1 MEGTNILTS
10 IIHQF
15 LLFVPVFLYAE
26 IHYRF
31 KYFFSLLKKSEP
43 EIIADAPYRIEPGV
57 DIPLLLLIKDSHHYP
72 CVLGNVTVK
81 VMKQGKLI
89 HSECVHNKEEAITQ
103 KWWWSIYPIKAT
115 KEMNGKIELDVEFTI
130 EYNHKK
136 RSYHNDNYRTSSHA
150 PLKLFISQE
159 PLPSYKS
166 LYLGEIH
173 SHSNYTEDQVEFGAP
188 IEPTAQ
194 LAKALGLSFFAV
206 TDHSYD
212 LDDHPDNYLLNHPE
226 TPKWFD
232 FQNEVSK
239 LQNSSVTIIPGEEV
253 TCRNNTGENVH
264 LLILNNKIFFP
275 GSGDSAERW
284 LRTQSELSISEVTAQ
299 LGTETITIA
308 AHPLEPVSILQ
319 RILLN
324 RGNWQN
330 DDFEANQI
338 NGIQFINGMLNDGNK
353 RGYEFWINTLL
364 SGKRVSI
371 VAGNDAHGN
380 FNRFRQISIPFL
392 KIGERNN
399 QIFGEFRTGIFA
411 PDKSRESILESLRLG
426 KTIATN
432 GPVANIT
439 RINNHTS
446 LLGSEIKGGLCIHC
460 QTLSSQ
466 EFGTIKKVLLYEG
479 IKGNRIENILYELNK
494 LETYSYKFD
503 LLITVKQPKYI
514 RLEVYT
520 ENAEDKKQYFC
531 ITNPVWFTYK

>member
-1 MEGTNILTS
+1 MEGTNILNE
-10 IIHQF
+10 
-15 LLFVPVFLYAE
+15 LLQRFILVVPIFLYAE

-43 EIIADAPYRIEPGV
+43 EIIADVPYRIEPGV
-57 DIPLLLLIKDSHHYP
+57 DIPLLLLIKDAHHYP
-72 CVLGNVTVK
+72 CTLGIVTVK

-103 KWWWSIYPIKAT
+103 KWWWRIYSIKVT
-115 KEMNGKIELDVEFTI
+115 KEMSGEIELDVEFTI
-130 EYNHKK
+130 EYNQKK

-150 PLKLFISQE
+150 PLKVFISRE

-188 IEPTAQ
+188 IEPTVE

-212 LDDHPDNYLLNHPE
+212 LDDHPDNYLVNHPE
-226 TPKWFD
+226 TPKWVD
-232 FQNEVSK
+232 FQKEVIK
-239 LQNSSVTIIPGEEV
+239 LQNSSVTIIPSEEV
-253 TCRNNTGENVH
+253 TCRNNEGRNVH
-264 LLILNNKIFFP
+264 LLVLNNKTFLP

-299 LGTETITIA
+299 VGTETISIA

-319 RILLN
+319 RMLLR
-324 RGNWQN
+324 RGNWTN
-330 DDFEANQI
+330 DDFEKNQI
-338 NGIQFINGMLNDGNK
+338 SGIQFINGILNDGIK
-353 RGYEFWINTLL
+353 RGYGFWVDTLL
-364 SGKRVSI
+364 SGKRITI

-380 FNRFRQISIPFL
+380 FNRFRQLSIPFL

-399 QIFGEFRTGIFA
+399 QIFGEFRTGIYA
-411 PDKSRESILESLRLG
+411 PDNSPKSILESIRSG

-432 GPVANIT
+432 GPVADIT
-439 RINNHTS
+439 GINNLTS
-446 LLGSEIKGGLCIHC
+446 LLGSEIKGDFRIHC

-466 EFGTIKKVLLYEG
+466 EFGTINKVILYEG
-479 IKGNRIENILYELNK
+479 LIGNRYEHILYKQKNIG
-494 LETYSYKFD
+494 TYSFYFD
-503 LLITVKQPKYI
+503 LSVSVIQPKYV

-520 ENAEDKKQYFC
+520 ENTDDKKTYFC
-531 ITNPVWFTYK
+531 ITNPVWFT